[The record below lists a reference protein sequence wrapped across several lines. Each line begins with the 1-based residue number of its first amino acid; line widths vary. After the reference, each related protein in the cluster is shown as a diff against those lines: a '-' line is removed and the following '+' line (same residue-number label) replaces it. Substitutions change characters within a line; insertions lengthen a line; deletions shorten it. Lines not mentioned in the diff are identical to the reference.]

1 MKYKA
6 SCGMQPFAE
15 AADKAGNPIAAIN
28 ARCVEG
34 FEPSSVPV
42 KHFDGRAL

>member
-1 MKYKA
+1 LKLLTPEKDMSTYTFNKH
-6 SCGMQPFAE
+6 F
-15 AADKAGNPIAAIN
+15 NPIAAIN

-42 KHFDGRAL
+42 KHFNGRAL